1 MTRYRSAGLNNRQS
15 ILEHHRK
22 IRDAKPFKS
31 RRPSIPLAIEPFRT
45 REMQERK
52 NHVREPF
59 KLIVWGPGGL
69 GAICIREA
77 LRLPEFELAGVRTYG
92 PAKVGIDAGTL
103 VASIPPAY
111 S

>member
-1 MTRYRSAGLNNRQS
+1 M
-15 ILEHHRK
+15 
-22 IRDAKPFKS
+22 RD
-31 RRPSIPLAIEPFRT
+31 
-45 REMQERK
+45 
-52 NHVREPF
+52 PF

-103 VASIPPAY
+103 VGLDPAGVLLYAQKPASYSRDREYRYVLMCKVGTKENPFLTLKVEPCDDICSLVIP
-111 S
+111 

>member
-1 MTRYRSAGLNNRQS
+1 V
-15 ILEHHRK
+15 
-22 IRDAKPFKS
+22 
-31 RRPSIPLAIEPFRT
+31 IEPFRT
-45 REMQERK
+45 REMRERK

-77 LRLPEFELAGVRTYG
+77 LRLREFELAGVRTYG

-103 VASIPPAY
+103 VGLDPVGVLLTDDVDALLAIDCDCILYTARDAQGCQGRSA
-111 S
+111 